1 VSFFKFHL
9 NIGGN
14 VRREIVREE
23 ELSGGMT
30 KGEMSREYT
39 QIYSTASRG
48 AESYTTDR
56 AKAVTLL

>member
-1 VSFFKFHL
+1 M
-9 NIGGN
+9 
-14 VRREIVREE
+14 RREIVREE
-23 ELSGGMT
+23 ELSGG

-56 AKAVTLL
+56 AKAVTLLYIWYDP